1 MIILDGIVNFLAFVN
16 NNWMMITTII
26 GLGLAVAKK
35 VKDYLNKSNE
45 EKIQIAKAQINEVML
60 MLVTEA
66 ECDYQ
71 EWIKAGAVKRAQV
84 IDQIFAM
91 YPVLSTVTN
100 QEELIIW
107 IDEAI
112 DNALKE
118 MRKIFEENKEKADST
133 AVKTIL

>member
-1 MIILDGIVNFLAFVN
+1 MIIIDGIVNFLAFVN

-133 AVKTIL
+133 AVKTTL